1 MPSSDGDEERVLVS
15 IGKLVSFDSSRG
27 FGFIRPEDG
36 GPDVFVHVNDIG
48 LDEDELRQG
57 RVFEFEVTEGDRGP
71 KAVNL
76 TVVGGSSA
84 PAARHKGK
92 DRAGSGQLTVAEH
105 QRLITELLLDASPAL
120 TAGEILTIRDR
131 LTAFADQHGWLE
143 N

>member
-1 MPSSDGDEERVLVS
+1 MLVS

-57 RVFEFEVTEGDRGP
+57 RVFEFDMTEGDRGP

-76 TVVGGSSA
+76 SVVGGQPSPPPA
-84 PAARHKGK
+84 PHKSK
-92 DRAGSGQLTVAEH
+92 HRSNSGQLTAAEH
-105 QRLITELLLDASPAL
+105 KRLITELLLDASPAL

-131 LTAFADQHGWLE
+131 LTVFAEQHGWLDA
-143 N
+143 

>member
-1 MPSSDGDEERVLVS
+1 MLVS

-57 RVFEFEVTEGDRGP
+57 RVFEFDVTEGDRGP
-71 KAVNL
+71 KAINL
-76 TVVGGSSA
+76 TAVGGA
-84 PAARHKGK
+84 PSGPPPRHKK
-92 DRAGSGQLTVAEH
+92 EKSHTGQLSAVEH

-120 TAGEILTIRDR
+120 TAGEILTIRER
-131 LTAFADQHGWLE
+131 LTAFAEEHGWLDT
-143 N
+143 

>member
-1 MPSSDGDEERVLVS
+1 MLVS

-76 TVVGGSSA
+76 SAVGGSAA
-84 PAARHKGK
+84 PPARHKGK
-92 DRAGSGQLTVAEH
+92 DKPGSGQLTVAEH
-105 QRLITELLLDASPAL
+105 KRLITELLLDASPAL

>member
-1 MPSSDGDEERVLVS
+1 M
-15 IGKLVSFDSSRG
+15 SFDSSRG

-57 RVFEFEVTEGDRGP
+57 RMFEFDVTEGDRGP

-76 TVVGGSSA
+76 SIVAGQPPV
-84 PAARHKGK
+84 PATRHKK
-92 DRAGSGQLTVAEH
+92 DKSQLSAGEH
-105 QRLITELLLDASPAL
+105 KRLITELLLDASPAL

-131 LTAFADQHGWLE
+131 LTAFAEQHGWLDG
-143 N
+143 

>member
-1 MPSSDGDEERVLVS
+1 MS

-57 RVFEFEVTEGDRGP
+57 RVFEFDVTEGDRGP

-76 TVVGGSSA
+76 TAVGG
-84 PAARHKGK
+84 PPVGPPPRHKK
-92 DRAGSGQLTVAEH
+92 DRSISGQLSAAEH
-105 QRLITELLLDASPAL
+105 KRLITELLLDASPAL

-131 LTAFADQHGWLE
+131 LTTFAEQHGWLD

>member
-1 MPSSDGDEERVLVS
+1 MVS

-57 RVFEFEVTEGDRGP
+57 RVFEFEITEGDRGP

-76 TVVGGSSA
+76 AATGGA
-84 PAARHKGK
+84 PAPAPRGRTKE
-92 DRAGSGQLTVAEH
+92 RSGVVVLSTAEH
-105 QRLITELLLDASPAL
+105 TRLVTELLLDASPAL
-120 TAGEILTIRDR
+120 TAGEIITIRER
-131 LTAFADQHGWLE
+131 LTTFADEHGWLDD
-143 N
+143 

>member
-1 MPSSDGDEERVLVS
+1 VS

-76 TVVGGSSA
+76 TAVGGA
-84 PAARHKGK
+84 PAPPRHRG
-92 DRAGSGQLTVAEH
+92 RGAGQLTAAEH
-105 QRLITELLLDASPAL
+105 KRLITELLLDASPAL
-120 TAGEILTIRDR
+120 TAGEIITIRDR
-131 LTAFADQHGWLE
+131 LAEFADQHGWLE

>member
-1 MPSSDGDEERVLVS
+1 MS

-57 RVFEFEVTEGDRGP
+57 RVFEFDVTEGDRGP
-71 KAVNL
+71 KAINL
-76 TVVGGSSA
+76 AVVPGQTA
-84 PAARHKGK
+84 PVTARHKNK
-92 DRAGSGQLTVAEH
+92 DHGRGSGQLSAAEH
-105 QRLITELLLDASPAL
+105 RRLITELLLDASPQL
-120 TAGEILTIRDR
+120 TAGEIITIRDR

>member
-1 MPSSDGDEERVLVS
+1 MS

-57 RVFEFEVTEGDRGP
+57 RVFEFDVTEGDRGP
-71 KAVNL
+71 KAINL
-76 TVVGGSSA
+76 AVVPGQTA
-84 PAARHKGK
+84 PAAARHKK
-92 DRAGSGQLTVAEH
+92 NDHARGSGQLSAAEH
-105 QRLITELLLDASPAL
+105 RRLITELLLDASPQL
-120 TAGEILTIRDR
+120 TAGEIITIRDR

>member
-1 MPSSDGDEERVLVS
+1 MS

-76 TVVGGSSA
+76 TAVGGPP
-84 PAARHKGK
+84 PAATAAPRH
-92 DRAGSGQLTVAEH
+92 RNRERNSGQLTPAEH
-105 QRLITELLLDASPAL
+105 RRLITELLLDASPAL

>member
-1 MPSSDGDEERVLVS
+1 MA

-57 RVFEFEVTEGDRGP
+57 RVFEFEITEGDRGP

-76 TVVGGSSA
+76 AAAGGGSGPA
-84 PAARHKGK
+84 PRGRTK
-92 DRAGSGQLTVAEH
+92 DRAGVVVLTTAEH
-105 QRLITELLLDASPAL
+105 TRLVTELLLDASPAL
-120 TAGEILTIRDR
+120 TAGEIVTIRER
-131 LTAFADQHGWLE
+131 LTAFAAEHGWLDD
-143 N
+143 

>member
-1 MPSSDGDEERVLVS
+1 MVA

-57 RVFEFEVTEGDRGP
+57 RVFEFEITEGDRGP

-76 TVVGGSSA
+76 AAAGGGVGPA
-84 PAARHKGK
+84 PRVRSK
-92 DRAGSGQLTVAEH
+92 DRAGVVVLTPAEH
-105 QRLITELLLDASPAL
+105 TRLVTELLLDASPAL
-120 TAGEILTIRDR
+120 TAGEIITIRER
-131 LTAFADQHGWLE
+131 LTAFAAEHGWLDD
-143 N
+143 

>member
-1 MPSSDGDEERVLVS
+1 MS

-57 RVFEFEVTEGDRGP
+57 RVFEFDVTEGDRGP
-71 KAVNL
+71 KAINL
-76 TVVGGSSA
+76 ALVGGAAA
-84 PAARHKGK
+84 PVRHKNDKRG
-92 DRAGSGQLTVAEH
+92 GQMSEAEH
-105 QRLITELLLDASPAL
+105 KRLITELLLDASPAL

-131 LTAFADQHGWLE
+131 LTAFADQHGWIE

>member
-1 MPSSDGDEERVLVS
+1 MLVS

-76 TVVGGSSA
+76 NVVGGSSA
-84 PAARHKGK
+84 PPARYKGK
-92 DRAGSGQLTVAEH
+92 DRPGSGPLTVAEH
-105 QRLITELLLDASPAL
+105 KRLITELLLDASPAL

-131 LTAFADQHGWLE
+131 LTAFADQQGWLE

>member
-1 MPSSDGDEERVLVS
+1 MS

-57 RVFEFEVTEGDRGP
+57 RVFEFDVTEGDRGP
-71 KAVNL
+71 KAINL
-76 TVVGGSSA
+76 AVVPGQVS
-84 PAARHKGK
+84 PPRHKGK
-92 DRAGSGQLTVAEH
+92 EHRVSGAMSANEH
-105 QRLITELLLDASPAL
+105 RRLITELLLDASPQL
-120 TAGEILTIRDR
+120 TAAEIVTIRDR

>member
-1 MPSSDGDEERVLVS
+1 MLVS
-15 IGKLVSFDSSRG
+15 IGKLVSFDGSRG

-76 TVVGGSSA
+76 TVVGGQPA
-84 PAARHKGK
+84 PLPRHKGK
-92 DRAGSGQLTVAEH
+92 DKPVAGQLTVSEH
-105 QRLITELLLDASPAL
+105 KRLITELLLDASPAL

-131 LTAFADQHGWLE
+131 LTTFADQQGWLE

>member
-1 MPSSDGDEERVLVS
+1 MS

-76 TVVGGSSA
+76 SAVGGASA
-84 PAARHKGK
+84 PVPRHKGK
-92 DRAGSGQLTVAEH
+92 DRPGPGQLTVAEH
-105 QRLITELLLDASPAL
+105 KRLITELLLDASPAL

-131 LTAFADQHGWLE
+131 LTTFADQHGWLE

>member
-1 MPSSDGDEERVLVS
+1 MS

-36 GPDVFVHVNDIG
+36 GPDVFVHVNDVG

-57 RVFEFEVTEGDRGP
+57 RVFEFDVTEGDRGP

-76 TVVGGSSA
+76 GIVGGQSV
-84 PAARHKGK
+84 PPVRHKGK
-92 DRAGSGQLTVAEH
+92 DKSSSGPLTVAEH
-105 QRLITELLLDASPAL
+105 KRLITELLLDASPAL
-120 TAGEILTIRDR
+120 TAGEIITIRDR
-131 LTAFADQHGWLE
+131 LTTFADQHGWLE

>member
-1 MPSSDGDEERVLVS
+1 MS

-57 RVFEFEVTEGDRGP
+57 RVFEFDVTEGDRGP
-71 KAVNL
+71 KAINL
-76 TVVGGSSA
+76 ALVGGSVA
-84 PAARHKGK
+84 PVRHKNDK
-92 DRAGSGQLTVAEH
+92 RAGGQLSEAEH
-105 QRLITELLLDASPAL
+105 KRLITELLLDASPAL

-131 LTAFADQHGWLE
+131 LTAFADQHGWIE

>member
-1 MPSSDGDEERVLVS
+1 MLVS

-57 RVFEFEVTEGDRGP
+57 RVFEFDVTEGDRGP

-76 TVVGGSSA
+76 SAVGGASA
-84 PAARHKGK
+84 AQPRHKK
-92 DRAGSGQLTVAEH
+92 DRPSTGQLTAAEH
-105 QRLITELLLDASPAL
+105 KRLITELLLDASPAL

-131 LTAFADQHGWLE
+131 LTAFADQHGWLD
-143 N
+143 

>member
-1 MPSSDGDEERVLVS
+1 MS

-76 TVVGGSSA
+76 TAVGGQPA
-84 PAARHKGK
+84 PAAPVRH
-92 DRAGSGQLTVAEH
+92 RNRERNSGPLTAAEH
-105 QRLITELLLDASPAL
+105 RRLITELLLDASPAL

-131 LTAFADQHGWLE
+131 LTSFADQHGWLE

>member
-1 MPSSDGDEERVLVS
+1 MS

-76 TVVGGSSA
+76 SLVGAASA
-84 PAARHKGK
+84 PPARHKGK
-92 DRAGSGQLTVAEH
+92 DRAGAGQLTVAEH
-105 QRLITELLLDASPAL
+105 KRLITELLLDASPAL